1 MVVLSAQLTQTLRR
15 VNTLFVLLTH
25 LFIAQFAQAA
35 KLEANVDRTE
45 IHANESLSLNV
56 IGEIAVD
63 SAFSLFDLNSL
74 NVKAPDTTELEKD
87 FEVVDRQQN
96 YKVQI
101 INNVNESVINWTY
114 TLMPKR
120 EGRLTI
126 PALSVGDDTTQ
137 PIAISVLPEQS
148 DKSGVKSEVYLETEV
163 DTTTGYVQQQVLMT
177 VRLFYANDL
186 VRGELDHP
194 DHSDALIRQLGKQR
208 EFSRYVEGRH
218 YKVVERKYAVF
229 AVKAGKLEL
238 SPLQF
243 IGSFVEPRT
252 GRAITRRANTQPI
265 TLDILPPP
273 DSFSGS
279 TWLPL
284 QSYNL
289 QQSWSTEALELP
301 LGQTLT
307 RTLHQQALGQE
318 GVNLPPINTPVID
331 GLKFYSE
338 PSQPDTQDAPLGVT
352 GSRKD
357 VQMIVATRPGVYQ
370 LPDIEVVWW
379 DVVNNQERATRLP
392 GRTITVTGDGQTVA
406 AAPITASP
414 APPEPPPGEA
424 NQPHTLP
431 TTASSEPPEQSFPA
445 THFVWTGLF
454 AAAWLITCAL
464 WYRDRNR
471 RLSLATPVAT
481 SELNTETL
489 TYRDMKKKAQADPY
503 VLAQLV
509 PNWIAQHHLR
519 SGSNQMSDT
528 LYADIRQVLNA
539 LQSLRYG
546 PASRSGADEKIARE
560 QARSLA
566 TQLLKHI
573 EMEEKRLVRQNEKGR
588 GSPLPDLYTP

>member
-218 YKVVERKYAVF
+218 YKVVERK
-229 AVKAGKLEL
+229 
-238 SPLQF
+238 
-243 IGSFVEPRT
+243 ICR
-252 GRAITRRANTQPI
+252 
-265 TLDILPPP
+265 
-273 DSFSGS
+273 
-279 TWLPL
+279 
-284 QSYNL
+284 
-289 QQSWSTEALELP
+289 
-301 LGQTLT
+301 
-307 RTLHQQALGQE
+307 
-318 GVNLPPINTPVID
+318 
-331 GLKFYSE
+331 
-338 PSQPDTQDAPLGVT
+338 
-352 GSRKD
+352 
-357 VQMIVATRPGVYQ
+357 
-370 LPDIEVVWW
+370 
-379 DVVNNQERATRLP
+379 
-392 GRTITVTGDGQTVA
+392 
-406 AAPITASP
+406 
-414 APPEPPPGEA
+414 
-424 NQPHTLP
+424 
-431 TTASSEPPEQSFPA
+431 
-445 THFVWTGLF
+445 
-454 AAAWLITCAL
+454 
-464 WYRDRNR
+464 
-471 RLSLATPVAT
+471 
-481 SELNTETL
+481 
-489 TYRDMKKKAQADPY
+489 
-503 VLAQLV
+503 
-509 PNWIAQHHLR
+509 
-519 SGSNQMSDT
+519 
-528 LYADIRQVLNA
+528 
-539 LQSLRYG
+539 
-546 PASRSGADEKIARE
+546 
-560 QARSLA
+560 
-566 TQLLKHI
+566 
-573 EMEEKRLVRQNEKGR
+573 VRG
-588 GSPLPDLYTP
+588 